1 LKNLYLADNAISSLE
16 GVGNLPN
23 LQRLHLRKN
32 KLTELNKFPDLPNL
46 EYLNLRENLIAKID
60 VLKGI
65 SLKVKVLNLLANPIS
80 EELGDNAKKEVWMKY
95 RQYNRINKSDVTP
108 EEREE
113 FDKEFKERLA

>member
-1 LKNLYLADNAISSLE
+1 ME

-46 EYLNLRENLIAKID
+46 DYLNLRENLIAKID